1 MAGPR
6 AGMRVMEWC
15 VRDSFFASILPHS
28 PSWPGE
34 ATKLC
39 FAPTSRPST
48 FSSPAADGPAQ
59 NWRGLYPR
67 VVRRRGARYSRRSKP
82 TSRRQHRR
90 IGVAGT
96 ERGGMDGFE
105 CDVLVVGSGA
115 AGMAAAITAA
125 HRGLKVVIAEKEA
138 TFGGTTARSGGWLW
152 IPGTSLARGW
162 GIVETPDQART
173 YLRHEAGNSFD
184 AARVDA
190 FLSNGPEA
198 VDFFTSKTALAFDM
212 PLTFPDYHAEAPG
225 GTQGGRSMVT
235 RPFDGRELGPLI
247 KDIGLPLPELTVF
260 GMMLGSG
267 KEIIHFMRATKS
279 LTSAVYVAKRLS
291 KHFMDVMRH
300 GRGMTL
306 TNGNALAGRLA
317 KSAIDLKIPLWLS
330 SPVRELIVEDGA
342 VRGAIVERDGR
353 VVCVKAK
360 RGVVLA
366 CGGFPHDV
374 ARRKAMFPHA
384 PTGNEHWSPG
394 PTGNTG
400 DGLRLAEAAGGRVE
414 NALPNAAAWVPVSI
428 TERKDGSQGV
438 MPHFIDRAKPGVIA
452 VTRTGV
458 RFANEGNSY
467 HDFVQDMMK
476 VAKPGEEI
484 AAFLL
489 CDHRALRKYGL
500 GCVPPFPMPLGHH
513 LRTGYLKRGATLAEL
528 AAQAGI
534 DAKGLEATV
543 AEFNKSA
550 ADGQDPAFG
559 KGSRAYNRYQGDA
572 LHGPNPCIAPIKDGP
587 FYAIKMVIGDL
598 GTYAGIRTDANAR
611 VIDAQGQPIAGLY
624 AVGND
629 MASIMGGNYPGA
641 GITLGPALTFGYIA
655 GKHIAGQASLATRQ

>member
-1 MAGPR
+1 
-6 AGMRVMEWC
+6 V
-15 VRDSFFASILPHS
+15 
-28 PSWPGE
+28 
-34 ATKLC
+34 
-39 FAPTSRPST
+39 
-48 FSSPAADGPAQ
+48 ADQ
-59 NWRGLYPR
+59 EQETY
-67 VVRRRGARYSRRSKP
+67 
-82 TSRRQHRR
+82 
-90 IGVAGT
+90 
-96 ERGGMDGFE
+96 E
-105 CDVLVVGSGA
+105 CDALVVGSGC
-115 AGMAAAITAA
+115 AGMSAAVTAG
-125 HRGLKVVIAEKEA
+125 HHGLNVLIVEKEPR
-138 TFGGTTARSGGWLW
+138 FGGTTARSGGWLW
-152 IPGTSLARGW
+152 IPGTSLARDW
-162 GIVETPDQART
+162 GIAESPDQART

-190 FLSNGPEA
+190 FLTKGPEA
-198 VDFFTSKTALAFDM
+198 VDFFTAKTALRFDM

-225 GTQGGRSMVT
+225 GAQGGRSMVT
-235 RPFDGRELGPLI
+235 RPFDGHELGPKI
-247 KDIGLPLPELTVF
+247 KDIGSPLPELTVF

-267 KEIIHFMRATKS
+267 KEIIHFMRATKT
-279 LTSAVYVAKRLS
+279 LVSAYYVARRLS
-291 KHFMDVMRH
+291 RHALDVMRY

-317 KSAIDLKIPLWLS
+317 KSAFDLNIPLWLS

-342 VRGAIVERDGR
+342 VRGAIVERDGKR
-353 VVCVKAK
+353 VRVTAR

-374 ARRKAMFPHA
+374 ERRKAMFPHA
-384 PTGNEHWSPG
+384 PTGAEHFSPG

-400 DGLRLAEAAGGRVE
+400 DGLRLAEAAGGRVDDS
-414 NALPNAAAWVPVSI
+414 LPNAAAWVPVSV
-428 TERKDGSQGV
+428 TTRKDGSKGV

-452 VTRTGV
+452 VTRNGA

-467 HDFVQDMMK
+467 HDFVQEMMK
-476 VAKPGEEI
+476 AAKPGEEI

-513 LRTGYLKRGATLAEL
+513 LSTGYLKRGETLPEL
-528 AAQAGI
+528 ATNAGI

-543 AEFNKSA
+543 AAFNETA
-550 ADGQDPAFG
+550 ANGQDPAFG

-598 GTYAGIRTDANAR
+598 GTYAGIKTDENAR
-611 VIDAQGQPIAGLY
+611 ALDGAGQPIAGLY
-624 AVGND
+624 AAGND

-655 GKHIAGQASLATRQ
+655 GRHIAG

>member
-1 MAGPR
+1 
-6 AGMRVMEWC
+6 
-15 VRDSFFASILPHS
+15 
-28 PSWPGE
+28 
-34 ATKLC
+34 
-39 FAPTSRPST
+39 
-48 FSSPAADGPAQ
+48 
-59 NWRGLYPR
+59 
-67 VVRRRGARYSRRSKP
+67 
-82 TSRRQHRR
+82 
-90 IGVAGT
+90 VAGG
-96 ERGGMDGFE
+96 EEIYE
-105 CDVLVVGSGA
+105 CDALVVGSGCAGLSA
-115 AGMAAAITAA
+115 AVTAG
-125 HRGLKVVIAEKEA
+125 HRGLNVLIVEKEPR
-138 TFGGTTARSGGWLW
+138 FGGTTARSGGWLW
-152 IPGTSLARGW
+152 IPGTSLARNW
-162 GIVETPDQART
+162 GIVESSEQART
-173 YLRHEAGNSFD
+173 YLRHEAGNAFD

-190 FLSNGPEA
+190 FLNVGPEA
-198 VDFFTSKTALAFDM
+198 VDFFTGKTAVRFDM

-225 GTQGGRSMVT
+225 GAQGGRSMVT
-235 RPFDGRELGPLI
+235 RPFDGHELGEHL
-247 KDIGLPLPELTVF
+247 KDLGAPLPELTVF

-279 LTSAVYVAKRLS
+279 LTSAIYVAKRLS
-291 KHFMDVMRH
+291 KHLVDVMRH
-300 GRGMTL
+300 GRGMNL

-317 KSAIDLKIPLWLS
+317 KSAFDLKIPLWLS

-342 VRGAIVERDGR
+342 VRGAIVEREGR
-353 VVCVKAK
+353 HVRVNAR

-384 PTGNEHWSPG
+384 PDGTEHYSPG

-400 DGLRLAEAAGGRVE
+400 DGLRLAESAGGRVE
-414 NALPNAAAWVPVSI
+414 DTLPNAAAWVPVSI
-428 TERKDGSQGV
+428 TTRKDGSKDV

-452 VTRTGV
+452 VTREGK

-467 HDFVQDMMK
+467 HDFVQEMMK
-476 VAKPGEEI
+476 AAKPGEEI

-513 LRTGYLKRGATLAEL
+513 LRSGYLKRGATLAEL

-534 DAKGLEATV
+534 DAKTLEATV
-543 AEFNKSA
+543 AAFNNTA

-572 LHGPNPCIAPIKDGP
+572 LHGPNPCIAPVKDGP

-611 VIDAQGQPIAGLY
+611 ALDADGQPIAGLY
-624 AVGND
+624 AAGND

-655 GKHIAGQASLATRQ
+655 GKHIAGNEQI